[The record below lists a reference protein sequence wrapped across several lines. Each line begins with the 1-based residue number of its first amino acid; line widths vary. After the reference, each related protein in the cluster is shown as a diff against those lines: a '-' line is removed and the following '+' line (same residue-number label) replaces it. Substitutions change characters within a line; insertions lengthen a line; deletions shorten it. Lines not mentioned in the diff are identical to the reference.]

1 MLVLDSAK
9 EAQQVFLNAKREA
22 QLAFVP
28 TMGCLHEGHLDLV
41 KLAKTKAQKVIVSI
55 FVNPLQFGPKE
66 DFDKYP
72 RTFEED
78 KKKLESLN
86 VDFLFHPS
94 AADIYPK
101 DFSSSVQV
109 GSLGNR
115 LCGQFRPGHFDGVA
129 TVCLKLFHITQA
141 DVAIFGEKDYQQLQ
155 VIKNL
160 VRDFNL
166 NLKIVGH
173 PTVRH
178 SDGLALS
185 SRNRYLSSEDREKAR
200 IIPDTVH
207 QLRKLA
213 LQNPQSTV
221 ETLNQQAKR
230 LLSSLEIQYAVITD
244 GPELETALPSRT
256 LGELRIPRFFIAA
269 KLGNT
274 RLIDNISLKEDV
286 L

>member
-86 VDFLFHPS
+86 VDFLFHPN

-256 LGELRIPRFFIAA
+256 LGELRMPRFFIAA